1 MLLDRKSIGLNTS
14 FLSPQK
20 ESSSDCQR
28 PHKVLRKKPH
38 PTVRDLP
45 KSTKRILIHLS
56 KNTLCAP
63 TGTPFTSPTQKSI
76 CLL

>member
-20 ESSSDCQR
+20 ESSSDCQKS
-28 PHKVLRKKPH
+28 HKELRKKLL

-45 KSTKRILIHLS
+45 KNSERILIHLP
-56 KNTLCAP
+56 KNALCAP
-63 TGTPFTSPTQKSI
+63 TETPFTCPTQKSI